1 MLSNSRIEHDHR
13 QTVMDL
19 NLRELAVFRAV
30 MAEGG
35 VTAAATALGISQPAA
50 SKMLRQAE
58 ERLGFPLFRREA
70 KRLVPTAEAH
80 ALLPELLGAFAAID
94 GLERLAG
101 ALRAGRG
108 GQLSVAAVPV
118 LATALLPPAIQR
130 FRATRPD
137 VLLRLRAM
145 SALEVVNQVADHQ
158 ADIGIILGTSG
169 DARVAPTLLCRSEI
183 GVALPPGHALT
194 TRARLTLA
202 DVAAEALVTLG
213 PQQPVGHAIR
223 AAREAAG
230 LAEGIAIEVSQSSIA
245 CALVRAGA
253 GIAVLDGYGLAEAE
267 AQGLVARRL
276 SPRLPLAVTLVV
288 ARGRPLPRLAEAFRA
303 SVEEEARRNRR
314 RR

>member
-1 MLSNSRIEHDHR
+1 
-13 QTVMDL
+13 MDL

-35 VTAAATALGISQPAA
+35 VTAAAAALGISQPAA

-80 ALLPELLGAFAAID
+80 ALLPELLGTFAALD
-94 GLERLAG
+94 GLNRLAG

-108 GQLSVAAVPV
+108 GQLSIAAVPV
-118 LATALLPPAIQR
+118 LATALLPPALQR

-158 ADIGIILGTSG
+158 ADLGIILGTTG

-183 GVALPPGHALT
+183 GLALPPGHALAQ
-194 TRARLTLA
+194 RRRVALS
-202 DVAAEALVTLG
+202 DVAGEALITLG
-213 PQQPVGHAIR
+213 SQQPVGRAIR
-223 AAREAAG
+223 DARQKAG
-230 LAEGIAIEVSQSSIA
+230 LPEGIAIEVSQSSIA

-253 GIAVLDGYGLAEAE
+253 GIAVLDGFGLAEAS
-267 AQGLVARRL
+267 AQGLAIRRL
-276 SPRLPLAVTLVV
+276 APRLPLAVTLVV
-288 ARGRPLPRLAEAFRA
+288 ARGRALPRLAEGFRA
-303 SVEEEARRNRR
+303 LVEAEARRKRR
-314 RR
+314 AG